1 MKHEKKKFEMPNA
14 FVTLFIIIC
23 VVAILTWIVPAGQYE
38 YVDPEASRLQPIA
51 GHIQSGTSPQGI
63 WEVIYAPIE
72 VFRTVIMHFNNG

>member
-1 MKHEKKKFEMPNA
+1 MKHGKKKFEMPNA

-51 GHIQSGTSPQGI
+51 GTYTRAEQSPQGI

-72 VFRTVIMHFNNG
+72 GFMNL